1 MAGAVAART
10 GDEMSG
16 PALLVT
22 GLAVTGSP
30 VLASWLLAGLTVSAA
45 VGGPLLGVL
54 LDRARRPG
62 RLLACCLSGYAAG
75 LLLVLSGLGR
85 VPEAALIGVA
95 VATGLLGPALAGGWT
110 AQLRLVA
117 GPERLGRA
125 TALDAMT
132 YNVAGLAGP
141 AVAGVLATVGGG
153 TMAVAACAA
162 LLIAALPVAWTLP
175 PLLDATSTGT
185 SAGRTS
191 TGRASSGRTPPD
203 RRPVGIRTS
212 PEGHPDPVPPEVQPT
227 ETGATGGG
235 REEVEGQEAQRQG
248 ARRQETARE
257 EGGRQKTGRQRGGRS
272 VRAELV
278 AGFAVITGNP
288 SLRRATAGSM
298 ISCAGEAMLVVAA
311 PVLGVR
317 LTGESGH
324 GALLLS
330 VTAACGLAMNALLA
344 TRAPARAGNE
354 ARTARDPAR
363 TEGGT
368 RVARDPARWWDGVLI
383 WGTAV
388 LGAGMALAAVS
399 ESFWIAVIAAAVAGA
414 GAGPQLTALF
424 SVRHREAP
432 ARLRSQVFTTGASL
446 KITSYA
452 LGSATAGP
460 LAAYSPGAALLAGAA
475 LQAVAVVVLILRRS
489 PGRRPGTPGQEE

>member
-1 MAGAVAART
+1 MLSRYMGGAVAART

-30 VLASWLLAGLTVSAA
+30 LLASWLLAGLTVSAA

-85 VPEAALIGVA
+85 VPDAALIGVA

-110 AQLRLVA
+110 AQLPLVA

-141 AVAGVLATVGGG
+141 AVVGVLAAVGGA
-153 TMAVAACAA
+153 TMAVPACAA
-162 LLIAALPVAWTLP
+162 LLIVALPVAWTLP
-175 PLLDATSTGT
+175 PRPDTSFAGR
-185 SAGRTS
+185 SAG
-191 TGRASSGRTPPD
+191 TGRCGRKG
-203 RRPVGIRTS
+203 V
-212 PEGHPDPVPPEVQPT
+212 
-227 ETGATGGG
+227 
-235 REEVEGQEAQRQG
+235 
-248 ARRQETARE
+248 
-257 EGGRQKTGRQRGGRS
+257 GRQRGGRS
-272 VRAELV
+272 VRAELI
-278 AGFAVITGNP
+278 AGFAAIARNP
-288 SLRRATAGSM
+288 RLRGATAGSM
-298 ISCAGEAMLVVAA
+298 ISCAGLAMLVVAV

-330 VTAACGLAMNALLA
+330 VTAACGLATNALLA
-344 TRAPARAGNE
+344 TRAPAGAGNG
-354 ARTARDPAR
+354 ARTACDPAGA
-363 TEGGT
+363 GGEA
-368 RVARDPARWWDGVLI
+368 RAARDPVRWWDGVLV

-388 LGAGMALAAVS
+388 LGAGMVLAAVAQ
-399 ESFWIAVIAAAVAGA
+399 SFWIAVVAAAVAGA
-414 GAGPQLTALF
+414 GEGPQLTALF

-432 ARLRSQVFTTGASL
+432 ARLRSQVFTTAASL

-452 LGSATAGP
+452 LGSAMAGP
-460 LAAYSPGAALLAGAA
+460 LASYSPGAALLAGAA
-475 LQAVAVVVLILRRS
+475 LQAVAVVVLIPRR
-489 PGRRPGTPGQEE
+489 

>member
-1 MAGAVAART
+1 MLSRYMGAAVAART

-30 VLASWLLAGLTVSAA
+30 LLASWLLAGLTVSAA

-110 AQLRLVA
+110 AQLPLVA
-117 GPERLGRA
+117 GPERLGRV

-141 AVAGVLATVGGG
+141 AAVGVLAAVGGG
-153 TMAVAACAA
+153 TIAVPACAA
-162 LLIAALPVAWTLP
+162 LLLAALPVAWTLP
-175 PLLDATSTGT
+175 PRLDTSSTGS
-185 SAGRTS
+185 SAGR
-191 TGRASSGRTPPD
+191 ASPRD
-203 RRPVGIRTS
+203 
-212 PEGHPDPVPPEVQPT
+212 
-227 ETGATGGG
+227 
-235 REEVEGQEAQRQG
+235 
-248 ARRQETARE
+248 
-257 EGGRQKTGRQRGGRS
+257 GRS

-278 AGFAVITGNP
+278 AGFAAITRNP

-298 ISCAGEAMLVVAA
+298 VSCAGLAMLVVAA
-311 PVLGVR
+311 PVLGLR

-324 GALLLS
+324 GALLLT

-354 ARTARDPAR
+354 ARTAHDPACAENEAR
-363 TEGGT
+363 T
-368 RVARDPARWWDGVLI
+368 ARDSVRWWDGVLV

-388 LGAGMALAAVS
+388 LGAGMVLAAAA

-414 GAGPQLTALF
+414 GEGPQLTALF

-432 ARLRSQVFTTGASL
+432 DRLRSQVFTTAASL

-452 LGSATAGP
+452 LGSAMAGP
-460 LAAYSPGAALLAGAA
+460 LASYSPGAALLAGAA
-475 LQAVAVVVLILRRS
+475 LQAVAVVVLIPRR
-489 PGRRPGTPGQEE
+489 

>member
-1 MAGAVAART
+1 MGGAVAART

-30 VLASWLLAGLTVSAA
+30 LPASWLLAGLTVSAA

-110 AQLRLVA
+110 AQLPLVA

-141 AVAGVLATVGGG
+141 AVVGVLAAAGAG
-153 TMAVAACAA
+153 TMAVPVCAA
-162 LLIAALPVAWTLP
+162 LVLAALPVAWTLP
-175 PLLDATSTGT
+175 PRLETS
-185 SAGRTS
+185 SAGSSASWTSPGRTPS
-191 TGRASSGRTPPD
+191 GGAPSGRTPPD
-203 RRPVGIRTS
+203 RRPGR
-212 PEGHPDPVPPEVQPT
+212 HP
-227 ETGATGGG
+227 A
-235 REEVEGQEAQRQG
+235 
-248 ARRQETARE
+248 
-257 EGGRQKTGRQRGGRS
+257 RS

-278 AGFAVITGNP
+278 AGFAAITRNP
-288 SLRRATAGSM
+288 SLRRATAGSV
-298 ISCAGEAMLVVAA
+298 ISCAGLAMLVVAA

-324 GALLLS
+324 GALLLT

-354 ARTARDPAR
+354 ARTARHPAGA
-363 TEGGT
+363 ESE
-368 RVARDPARWWDGVLI
+368 ARAAREVRWWDGVLV

-388 LGAGMALAAVS
+388 LGAGMVLAAVA
-399 ESFWIAVIAAAVAGA
+399 ESYWIAVIAAAVAGA
-414 GAGPQLTALF
+414 GEGPQLTALF

-432 ARLRSQVFTTGASL
+432 ARLRSQVFTTAASL

-460 LAAYSPGAALLAGAA
+460 LASYSPGAALLAGAA
-475 LQAVAVVVLILRRS
+475 LQAVAVVVLIPRR
-489 PGRRPGTPGQEE
+489 